1 MVYQAKLARKIESGV
16 HSLTKAAAIAAEI
29 ALAAMMLLT
38 VADVFGRYFLNKPI
52 IGAYEIVGLLL
63 VCAGTWGWAYCQK
76 EKRHISISFVTERF
90 PQRARDI
97 LSCVAYFIGLVGFS
111 IICWRVFLLAENYIA
126 LAKGGTTMTLG
137 IPFYPFLFILSIGAG
152 LTALILLIDFIRSI
166 FTLKRAR
173 L

>member
-1 MVYQAKLARKIESGV
+1 MVYKAKLDRKIETGIQ
-16 HSLTKAAAIAAEI
+16 SLTKAAAIAAEI

-76 EKRHISISFVTERF
+76 EKRHISISFLTERLPSSAQKF
-90 PQRARDI
+90 
-97 LSCVAYFIGLVGFS
+97 LSSIGYLIGFVGFS
-111 IICWRVFLLAENYIA
+111 IICWRVFLLAEKYIS

-152 LTALILLIDFIRSI
+152 LMALILLVDFIRSI
-166 FTLKRAR
+166 FMLRSAR
-173 L
+173 